1 MPADIPDKYLDYFGL
16 FFDPQ
21 YNMDNDDINNGYDN
35 TEDILKSSRPSI
47 SSKDSDEFDTENEEE
62 EKEKNGQIE
71 SNMIVKGQS
80 SELNIE
86 EEGNGEKFEKE
97 KLNLVELSVKPA
109 EPKRKFLDI
118 MKNEIFINNKR
129 YRLTS
134 SFLLLVKII
143 YDFLHI
149 AQKFRFSG
157 SITITRLF
165 DIIKY
170 YSSFSCQL
178 ILGAGA
184 IPLGVI
190 KMITAKILG
199 I

>member
-1 MPADIPDKYLDYFGL
+1 
-16 FFDPQ
+16 
-21 YNMDNDDINNGYDN
+21 MDLCGKPTN
-35 TEDILKSSRPSI
+35 TKS
-47 SSKDSDEFDTENEEE
+47 
-62 EKEKNGQIE
+62 
-71 SNMIVKGQS
+71 
-80 SELNIE
+80 
-86 EEGNGEKFEKE
+86 
-97 KLNLVELSVKPA
+97 
-109 EPKRKFLDI
+109 KFLDI
-118 MKNEIFINNKR
+118 MKNEIFIHNKR

-149 AQKFRFSG
+149 AQKFKFSG
-157 SITITRLF
+157 AITIARLF

-184 IPLGVI
+184 ISLGVV

-199 I
+199 IYIALI